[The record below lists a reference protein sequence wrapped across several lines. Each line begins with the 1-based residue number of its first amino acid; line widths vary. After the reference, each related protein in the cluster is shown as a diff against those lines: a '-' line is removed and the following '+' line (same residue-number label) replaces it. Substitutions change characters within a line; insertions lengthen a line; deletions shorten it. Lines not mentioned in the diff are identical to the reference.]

1 MPENIPISK
10 FKATCLAL
18 LDKVKR
24 TGKPIL
30 VTRRGE
36 PIAQIIPPPPPG
48 MPETWLGSF
57 SDSGKIVGDIV
68 APALEERAW
77 EALRS

>member
-1 MPENIPISK
+1 
-10 FKATCLAL
+10 
-18 LDKVKR
+18 
-24 TGKPIL
+24 
-30 VTRRGE
+30 
-36 PIAQIIPPPPPG
+36 

-57 SDSGKIVGDIV
+57 SNSGKIVGDIV